1 MPRDLPSDGVTIS
14 RVDVYVLDLPLKHV
28 RTLSKG
34 AVSSGKAA
42 SDAVHPVLVRVTS
55 TDGAAGFGRVRPPTP
70 WLGETT
76 SSIVS
81 AIRHFYGPLL
91 IGADASQRASNARRL
106 DQALPGNS
114 VALTAID
121 MAVHDLLGQT
131 YGIPVYELLGGRREP
146 IPMDWSVSL
155 NPPDV
160 MVAECV
166 RAVEEYGCRTLCL
179 KSGAQGQWRDD
190 VQVFRAVRA
199 AVGPDVEIGLDP
211 NEGYDVA
218 TTLRVAHE
226 LGEAEIAYLEQPLPR
241 RDIQGLSALRG
252 AVPAQIMIDEGA
264 VTLPQAAEVIA
275 RGACDAL
282 VLKVWKS
289 GGFADAL
296 VMAAMAAT
304 AGLGTTV
311 GGVSHG
317 SILEAAACAHLYACC
332 EPSPLAAEFIL
343 GLNVLDPDPISE
355 LPDDFQLAG
364 GTALPPSGPGLGVGV
379 NMAEAEARTLDSFV
393 IG

>member
-1 MPRDLPSDGVTIS
+1 MHQDQPSGSVTIS
-14 RVDVYVLDLPLKHV
+14 RVDIYVVDLPLKHV

-34 AVSSGKAA
+34 AVSAGQAA
-42 SDAVHPVLVRVTS
+42 GDAVHPVLVRVTS

-81 AIRHFYGPLL
+81 AIRYFYGPLL
-91 IGADASQRASNARRL
+91 IGADASQRAFNARRL

-131 YGIPVYELLGGRREP
+131 WGIPVYELLGGRRRP

-155 NPPDV
+155 NPPEV

-179 KSGAQGQWRDD
+179 KSGARGQWREDIE
-190 VQVFRAVRA
+190 VFRSVRA

-226 LGEAEIAYLEQPLPR
+226 LSEAGIAYLEQPLPR

-252 AVPAQIMIDEGA
+252 AVTAQIMIDEGA
-264 VTLPQAAEVIA
+264 VTLPEAAAVIA

-296 VMAAMAAT
+296 AMAALAHT

-317 SILEAAACAHLYACC
+317 SVLEAAACAHLYASC
-332 EPSPLAAEFIL
+332 EPGPLAAEFIL
-343 GLNVLDPDPISE
+343 GLNVLDADPITE
-355 LPDDFQLAG
+355 LPEDFQLDG
-364 GTALPPSGPGLGVGV
+364 GMALPPAGPGLGVSV
-379 NMAEAEARTLDSFV
+379 DMAEVEARTLDSFV
-393 IG
+393 IS